1 MRRKDEKDRS
11 EGEAGARK
19 KAAAVYCR
27 VSTPAQGKA
36 DKISIGEQERLCREI
51 AERVGL
57 VVAQVYIDAGISGTL
72 WEEREAMQRL
82 VADAETG
89 RFSELICYEQDR
101 LARANEGF
109 SKLASLLRDQ
119 GILLRTPGGIVDLA
133 DPDGEL
139 LFTIK
144 GALSTAENQKRALR
158 TRDMKAAYAQQGRW
172 AESTKLFGY
181 SWSRELK
188 RPVVNPDEARTVEV
202 IFRMAAEERESCE
215 QIAKHLN
222 AAGIRA
228 KGGGCNGDGHWYGAV
243 ISRSLAEPRYMGAK
257 WETAPG
263 VEVSPACAPCRL
275 VMEPA
280 TDQEGKP
287 LLDDAGNPIL
297 RPKRDAADRLVTEPA
312 PALVSAALW
321 HKAQQTAEIYR
332 ATRSPFVRRP
342 RLLNHMARCGKC
354 GSPMSTRATTSRGNL
369 YAYYYCLK
377 SDHTPRGS
385 KCDLPHVPADRLDDT
400 VWAEVLRWAADPEVV
415 REIARETKEQN
426 FSEWRQ
432 ELQAVY
438 AELKGLRMR
447 LGRARVAYEKGSYT
461 LEDYEE
467 AQGRASEEEAI
478 LEQQQA
484 HLTAL
489 AEGEEARLAGV
500 DSTIAALEQAGD
512 LDSLPLADKRRF
524 LADLQAR
531 VIVFNRDHY
540 RLEWLGVALGQVGV
554 APHGRVRPM

>member
-1 MRRKDEKDRS
+1 MGRKGGHGRS
-11 EGEAGARK
+11 EGEATPRR
-19 KAAAVYCR
+19 KAAGIYCR
-27 VSTPAQGKA
+27 VSTDAQAKG
-36 DKISIGEQERLCREI
+36 DKVSIGEQERLCREI

-57 VVAQVYIDAGISGTL
+57 VVAEVYTDAGISGTL

-82 VADAETG
+82 VADAEAG

-109 SKLASLLRDQ
+109 SKLASILRDQ

-144 GALSTAENQKRALR
+144 GALSTAENQKRAQR
-158 TRDMKAAYAQQGRW
+158 TQDMKAAYAQQGRW

-188 RPVVNPDEARTVEV
+188 RPVLNADEGRTVEL

-215 QIAKHLN
+215 QIAKRLN

-228 KGGGCNGDGHWYGAV
+228 RGGGCNGDGHWYAAV
-243 ISRSLAEPRYMGAK
+243 ITRLLAEPRYMGAK

-263 VEVSPACAPCRL
+263 VQVSPASAPCRL

-280 TDQEGKP
+280 MDQGNP

-321 HKAQQTAEIYR
+321 HKAQQTAAIYR

-354 GSPMSTRATTSRGNL
+354 GAPMSTRTTISRGRA

-377 SDHTPRGS
+377 SDQAPRGS
-385 KCDLPHVPADRLDDT
+385 KCDLPFVPADRLDDT
-400 VWAEVLRWAADPEVV
+400 VWGEVLRWAADPEVV
-415 REIARETKEQN
+415 REIARDTRERN
-426 FSEWRQ
+426 FGEWRH

-438 AELKGLRMR
+438 AGLKAVRMR
-447 LGRARVAYEKGSYT
+447 VGRARVAYERGSYT
-461 LEDYEE
+461 LEDYDE
-467 AQGRASEEEAI
+467 ARRRASEEEAV
-478 LEQQQA
+478 LEERRA
-484 HLTAL
+484 RLAAL

-512 LDSLPLADKRRF
+512 LNSLSLGDKRRL

-531 VIVFNRDHY
+531 VIVFDRDHY
-540 RLEWLGVALGQVGV
+540 RLEWLGAALGQVGV
-554 APHGRVRPM
+554 SQHGKASPM